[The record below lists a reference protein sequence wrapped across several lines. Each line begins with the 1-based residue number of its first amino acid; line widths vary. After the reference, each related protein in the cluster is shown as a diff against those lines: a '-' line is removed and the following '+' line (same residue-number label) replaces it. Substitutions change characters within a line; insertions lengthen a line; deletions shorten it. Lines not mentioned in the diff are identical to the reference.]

1 MQKYITPEVE
11 IIQFQTE
18 DIITTSAQDGGEGGI
33 KGVNPYSLPDFWEET
48 PIR

>member
-1 MQKYITPEVE
+1 MQKYTTPEVE

-18 DIITTSAQDGGEGGI
+18 DIITTSTMDEVDDKLNGMSVYGLA
-33 KGVNPYSLPDFWEET
+33 DFWEET